1 MVAKKS
7 ARSQDILQALALM
20 LESSRGRITTAAL
33 ASELGCSEAALYRH
47 FPSKTKMFEGLIDFI
62 EETIFARVGGIL
74 NDEPDAINQC
84 YRIISLTLAFAE
96 KNPGISRLLNGD
108 ALAGENER
116 LQQRVAQLFNRLETQ
131 LKQLLREAELSQQLD
146 IKPSITI
153 AVDLMM
159 SLLEGKISQFVRSDF
174 KLAPTTHCQQQWS
187 ALSETIYG
195 RACSTP
201 YCRR

>member
-1 MVAKKS
+1 MVAKRS
-7 ARSQDILQALALM
+7 AKSQDILQALALM
-20 LESSRGRITTAAL
+20 LESYRGRITTAAL

-108 ALAGENER
+108 ALAGENQR
-116 LQQRVAQLFNRLETQ
+116 LQQRVAQLFGRLESQ
-131 LKQLLREAELSQQLD
+131 LKQILREAELGQNLQLNL
-146 IKPSITI
+146 SINVVVNLLIT
-153 AVDLMM
+153 
-159 SLLEGKISQFVRSDF
+159 LLEGKISQFVRSDF
-174 KLAPTTHCQQQWS
+174 KQAPTDHWQQQWS
-187 ALSETIYG
+187 ALSDTLF
-195 RACSTP
+195 S
-201 YCRR
+201 